1 MTKILR
7 SVVVLA
13 IFACTCASAQTP
25 TQTNGN
31 FVDLTAARSPAAPP
45 SALKDPPTCP
55 PDSGGGTGFGMPDA
69 GDTAARKLRL
79 EITKI
84 SNPRPHLD
92 DDVTADV
99 SVTNTGSNPVTIAWS
114 ADPHIVPVEPG
125 ATVRWSVGEID
136 VMLQSPK
143 STVTPESAA
152 RELYG
157 IASKPE
163 SYTTLAPGDSATIRV
178 GFKIR
183 TMIDN
188 DLYPVTPGKWKL
200 GATFHQARRSLKSDE
215 CSYKSE
221 WTFLNFT
228 SEAGPIGIEIPEVV
242 IAVKPPAPVRPAAT
256 SLRQLELHVTLDA
269 GTDGI
274 DFDSVISDVT
284 RRVLRSAQLA
294 LSQQTNPS
302 LKADFT
308 ARFTVM
314 KDGTLAPGSVSFTSG
329 SGDDAA
335 RDALLQSIRDAA
347 PFHSLPIAF
356 DRKSIAMRVSFL
368 TGVKPK

>member
-7 SVVVLA
+7 SVLVLA
-13 IFACTCASAQTP
+13 IFACRCASAQTAI
-25 TQTNGN
+25 QTNGN
-31 FVDLTAARSPAAPP
+31 FVDLTVARTLPEPP

-55 PDSGGGTGFGMPDA
+55 TDSGGATGFGMPDVDDRA
-69 GDTAARKLRL
+69 PRELRL

-84 SNPRPHLD
+84 SNAKPHLD
-92 DDVTADV
+92 DGVTADV
-99 SVTNTGSNPVTIAWS
+99 IVTNTGSGPVTIAWS
-114 ADPHIVPVEPG
+114 ADPHIVPVKPG
-125 ATVRWSVGEID
+125 ATVTWSVGEID

-143 STVTPESAA
+143 STLTLESAA
-152 RELYG
+152 HELYG

-163 SYTTLAPGDSATIRV
+163 SYKTLAPGDSATIRV

-200 GATFHQARRSLKSDE
+200 SATFHQARRSLKSDE

-221 WTFLNFT
+221 WALMNFKSE
-228 SEAGPIGIEIPEVV
+228 SEAIAIEIPEVV
-242 IAVKPPAPVRPAAT
+242 IAVKPPAPVRATAPAP
-256 SLRQLELHVTLDA
+256 RQLELHVTLDA

-274 DFDSVISDVT
+274 DFDGVISDVT

-294 LSQQTNPS
+294 LSQQTNPN

-314 KDGTLAPGSVSFTSG
+314 KDGTLAPGSVSFTTG

-335 RDALLQSIRDAA
+335 LDALLQSIRDAA
-347 PFHSLPIAF
+347 PFRSLPIAF
-356 DRKSIAMRVSFL
+356 DRKSIAMRVTFL